1 MTDYF
6 EVASQHVDAAARHVA
21 HESLR
26 IACLDL
32 GIPDAGRPA
41 VKWFSEANEDDRAYV
56 RRYGEHVSEIIT
68 ADGPGELLG
77 RTIRGQN
84 IVWVQVTT
92 DLASLAETV
101 AHEVAHLVIGRQRG
115 GGWTPRERAH
125 QEALAND
132 YGRHFLKE
140 DHLL

>member
-6 EVASQHVDAAARHVA
+6 EIAAHHVDAAARHVA
-21 HESLR
+21 HEALR
-26 IACLDL
+26 VACGDW
-32 GIPDAGRPA
+32 GIPDTERPA
-41 VKWFSEANEDDRAYV
+41 VKWFSEANEDDRVYV
-56 RRYGEHVSEIIT
+56 ARHGEHIGERLTV
-68 ADGPGELLG
+68 DGPGELLG

-84 IVWVQVTT
+84 IVLVQVTT

-115 GGWTPRERAH
+115 GGWTPRERAY
-125 QEALAND
+125 QEAAADN

-140 DHLL
+140 VP

>member
-1 MTDYF
+1 MGVYY
-6 EVASQHVDAAARHVA
+6 EVVAERVDRDARRVA
-21 HESLR
+21 HEALR
-26 IACLDL
+26 VACGDW
-32 GIPDAGRPA
+32 GIPDAERPRIA
-41 VKWFSEANEDDRAYV
+41 WFSEETGDDRAYV
-56 RRYGEHVSEIIT
+56 RLYGEHIGERLT

-84 IVWVQVTT
+84 IVWVRVTT

-125 QEALAND
+125 QEAAAD
-132 YGRHFLKE
+132 RYGRRFLE
-140 DHLL
+140 DL